1 MSIFSRRMAVSV
13 LFVLG
18 ASACEDLPADLGPK
32 ENANGA
38 EGIDTAPVVRETPE
52 VVVDAD
58 VPRAL
63 IVVDAGKGTPLEV
76 DAGAPD
82 VDAPA
87 LDAGANTQDAGEN
100 TSENPVPDA
109 SVVQEPDSGT
119 QPVGG
124 FAAAYAVFSTNCM
137 SCHGAG
143 KTLDMSTAELA
154 FAQLVGV
161 EAKYK
166 ACAGEGEGNPRPK
179 VRVVPGAP
187 ESSLLIEKIE
197 GHPSCGKQMPTA
209 MLMKAEDIATVRAW
223 VSAGAPSP

>member
-1 MSIFSRRMAVSV
+1 MSIFSRQMAVSV

-32 ENANGA
+32 EFGNGG
-38 EGIDTAPVVRETPE
+38 EGMDTAPIVREGSE
-52 VVVDAD
+52 VVVDAG
-58 VPRAL
+58 PPSAL
-63 IVVDAGKGTPLEV
+63 IVVDAGNGTPLEV
-76 DAGAPD
+76 DAGAPE
-82 VDAPA
+82 VDAGA
-87 LDAGANTQDAGEN
+87 LDAGANAADAGQN
-100 TSENPVPDA
+100 TPENPVLDA
-109 SVVQEPDSGT
+109 SVVQAPDSGT
-119 QPVGG
+119 QQVGG
-124 FAAAYAVFSTNCM
+124 FAAAYAVMSANCM

-166 ACAGEGEGNPRPK
+166 ACASEGEGNPRPK

-209 MLMKAEDIATVRAW
+209 MLMNAEDIATVRAW
-223 VSAGAPSP
+223 VTAGAPSR